1 MAKLTDDQVQDGLSR
16 LPGWGRQGDEIV
28 KEYKFGGFG
37 DAVAFVARIAFRA
50 EKADHHPDLDIRYNK
65 VRVALSTHSEGGLTS
80 KDLELAAQVEAAAF
94 AEA

>member
-1 MAKLTDDQVQDGLSR
+1 MAKLTDDQVREGLTR

-28 KEYKFGGFG
+28 KEYEFGGFG
-37 DAVAFVARIAFRA
+37 DAVAFVVRVAFRA

-65 VRVALSTHSEGGLTS
+65 VRVVLSTHSEGGLTD
-80 KDLELAAQVEAAAF
+80 KDLDLAAEIEGAAF